1 MLKQI
6 PIIYNSLFQITYATV
21 YVLTFGRIKTL
32 LWKMKHKNMNQRGHQ
47 MKFTLKTKVLPK
59 AYMPTLSTRLQ
70 QQTEI
75 SILCCVLL
83 RH

>member
-1 MLKQI
+1 
-6 PIIYNSLFQITYATV
+6 
-21 YVLTFGRIKTL
+21 
-32 LWKMKHKNMNQRGHQ
+32 MKHKNMNQRGHQ